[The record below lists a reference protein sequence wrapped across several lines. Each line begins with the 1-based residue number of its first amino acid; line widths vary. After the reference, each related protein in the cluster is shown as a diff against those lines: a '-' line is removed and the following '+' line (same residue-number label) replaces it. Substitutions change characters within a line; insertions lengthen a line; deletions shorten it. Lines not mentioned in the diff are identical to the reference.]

1 MARALRRRKSVMAY
15 VIASTCIDVK
25 DGACQEACPV
35 ECIYESGR
43 MMVIQPDECI
53 DCGLCP
59 SVCPVDAIYASE
71 DLPEGERVRTRQ
83 RRILRSR
90 GHGLG
95 LARRRRFDPRQRARS
110 SARRDARQ
118 VTSKRTRAGNLE
130 HDESGRHRRRR
141 DANGRARA
149 ISCEKSESVVYVCH
163 SPDRDH
169 VLTGQPEERTKAQ
182 EKNLIILFVTPKL
195 PVRRRG
201 FG

>member
-1 MARALRRRKSVMAY
+1 MARVRRRKSVMAY

-95 LARRRRFDPRQRARS
+95 LDRRRRFDPRQRARS

-130 HDESGRHRRRR
+130 HDESGRRRRRR

-149 ISCEKSESVVYVCH
+149 ISLLQIRISAIPFPFAGSNPRLARRPAAREKGERNFFYFFRRNPLK
-163 SPDRDH
+163 SPDSD
-169 VLTGQPEERTKAQ
+169 E
-182 EKNLIILFVTPKL
+182 
-195 PVRRRG
+195 
-201 FG
+201 